1 MKYSGQYKVKNH
13 TKLLE
18 PEAKKLRIFT
28 SILLYKQSRKLA
40 KIVFLNL
47 LNILQKK
54 HDLKK
59 KSGVINCV
67 MPH

>member
-28 SILLYKQSRKLA
+28 SILLTNNLENWQKLFSSIYKIYCK
-40 KIVFLNL
+40 
-47 LNILQKK
+47 KK
-54 HDLKK
+54 HDLKIIL
-59 KSGVINCV
+59 INENQ
-67 MPH
+67 